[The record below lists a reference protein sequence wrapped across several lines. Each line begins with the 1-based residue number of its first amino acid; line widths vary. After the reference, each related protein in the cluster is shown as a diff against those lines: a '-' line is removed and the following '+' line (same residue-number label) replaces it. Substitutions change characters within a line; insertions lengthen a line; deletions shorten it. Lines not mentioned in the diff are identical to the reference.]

1 MPRFGLVFFALFSLT
16 LNASN
21 VFGQSAGDVFACKSS
36 DTIQLL
42 RRLQQQ
48 NDGAAVRKL
57 QDDSLRSG
65 DCTMVPGNSLTFVAA
80 VDNNEVAMVRQKGG
94 TLEVWA
100 LTSSLPPGVFPGR

>member
-16 LNASN
+16 LNA
-21 VFGQSAGDVFACKSS
+21 FGQSAGDVFACKNS

-42 RRLQQQ
+42 RRLLQQ
-48 NDGAAVRKL
+48 NDRAAVRKL

-65 DCTMVPGNSLTFVAA
+65 DCTMLPGNSLAFVAA

-94 TLEVWA
+94 TLEVWT